1 MCYSTLAHIEVMLLA
16 RIAFPHMHR
25 SHVGAPKQ
33 GRAEVLM
40 KAGGEQRGSQDPP
53 VFLSPRLFW
62 HSFGLAGIY
71 NKYWGKK
78 ELCSCRGERA
88 VWQVAGGDIY
98 LIHLL

>member
-1 MCYSTLAHIEVMLLA
+1 MCCPALAHEEVMLLV

-33 GRAEVLM
+33 GRVEVLM

-62 HSFGLAGIY
+62 HGFGLAGIS
-71 NKYWGKK
+71 KKSIGKK
-78 ELCSCRGERA
+78 KICSCRGERA
-88 VWQVAGGDIY
+88 VWQVAVGDIY